1 MPTTVRDVHVENLLS
16 GRRMLIEWT
25 PNPTLEGVTAYEIW
39 RSTMEYQG
47 FEKIGE
53 VNDPTYQ
60 FIDKIP
66 YTFGIVF
73 FYKVLARDASG
84 YKSDI
89 TQSNPVSDVTFDDFE
104 ESPFRSVTLLHSSF
118 ISGEI
123 PSGIINT
130 SNTIFTTASLFRFN
144 TVEVFVN
151 GVARVRGVGFT
162 EGADQTTVTISPAP
176 ATGSSV
182 IVNYIKL

>member
-16 GRRMLIEWT
+16 GRRMLVEWT

-39 RSTMEYQG
+39 RSTQEYQG
-47 FEKIGE
+47 FEKIAE

-73 FYKVLARDASG
+73 FYKVIARDASG
-84 YKSDI
+84 YRSDI

-104 ESPFRSVTLLHSSF
+104 EHPFRSTTLVFNSF
-118 ISGEI
+118 ISNEVPAGA
-123 PSGIINT
+123 INS
-130 SNTIFTTASLFRFN
+130 SNTLFTTASLFRFN

-151 GVARVRGVGFT
+151 GIARVRGVSFT
-162 EGADQTTVTISPAP
+162 EGANQSTVTISPAP
-176 ATGSSV
+176 VTGNTVV
-182 IVNYIKL
+182 INYIKL

>member
-16 GRRMLIEWT
+16 GRRMLVEWT
-25 PNPTLEGVTAYEIW
+25 PNPTLEGVSAYEIW
-39 RSTMEYQG
+39 RSTQEYQG
-47 FEKIGE
+47 FEKIAE

-73 FYKVLARDASG
+73 FYKVIARDASG
-84 YKSDI
+84 YRSDI

-104 ESPFRSVTLLHSSF
+104 EHPFRSTTLSYNSFVAGEVPIGLINSS
-118 ISGEI
+118 
-123 PSGIINT
+123 NT
-130 SNTIFTTASLFRFN
+130 SFTTASLFRFN

-151 GVARVRGVGFT
+151 GVARVRNVGFT
-162 EGADQTTVTISPAP
+162 EGSNQTSVIISPAP
-176 ATGSSV
+176 ATSSTV
-182 IVNYIKL
+182 TINYTKI